1 MNQQK
6 TGSFLKELRK
16 EKNLTPVQLPE
27 QITIKEENGRQ
38 LRSRTDFTH
47 LLHRIGCDKWL

>member
-16 EKNLTPVQLPE
+16 EKNLTQEQLAE

-38 LRSRTDFTH
+38 LCRRTDFTH
-47 LLHRIGCDKWL
+47 LLYRIGCDKRL

>member
-16 EKNLTPVQLPE
+16 EKNLTQEQLAE

-38 LRSRTDFTH
+38 LCSCTDFTH
-47 LLHRIGCDKWL
+47 LLYRIGCDKRL